1 MGCDPSTG
9 KLLVR
14 RWSYSRCREDGDN
27 LADPQRCGKARGYE
41 DKTRKG
47 IKR

>member
-9 KLLVR
+9 KLLLR
-14 RWSYSRCREDGDN
+14 CGSYSRRCENGDN
-27 LADPQRCGKARGYE
+27 LADTKGCRKASGYE

-47 IKR
+47 T